1 MLPTAY
7 VAHRLP
13 GRVRLKIPA
22 MQGDS
27 EYFDTLAKQFES
39 DSDVT
44 GLSARPR
51 SASLVI
57 EHSGDDEAVLAA
69 LGSKFFVLATR
80 NEPGGRQ
87 SKLSRREKASLR
99 ASSVG
104 FAGLTLYQLAR
115 GRYTSSAVENLWN
128 AYGAYRTLNKPLLAI
143 GFAAVGVHQIV
154 DGKLFTSALSSLF
167 YAFSAKK
174 MATGQSGGSS

>member
-27 EYFDTLAKQFES
+27 EYFGTLAKQLERN
-39 DSDVT
+39 SDVT
-44 GLSARPR
+44 GLSVRPR

-80 NEPGGRQ
+80 NELARQ

-143 GFAAVGVHQIV
+143 GLVQ
-154 DGKLFTSALSSLF
+154 
-167 YAFSAKK
+167 
-174 MATGQSGGSS
+174 TGCHRVLRC